1 MNSAAAIEK
10 VFSDLGATF
19 LLPAAELG
27 ARLRTV
33 RALVFDWDGVFNAGA
48 KGDGQS
54 STFSEADS
62 MGTNLLRYALW
73 REHGAL
79 PVCAVITGASNP
91 SARQFATRE
100 HFSAVYSGIPNKD
113 DALAELCSHYGLE
126 AGQVAC
132 VFDDAND
139 LSVAMKCGLRFFV
152 SRDASPL
159 LHDYVQRQG
168 LCDYITAAS
177 SGNNAVREIAEL
189 LIGLLG
195 TFDAVL
201 ASRIA
206 WDDAYAEYFSA
217 RQAAPTQFVA
227 HGPR

>member
-10 VFSDLGATF
+10 VFSDLGASF
-19 LLPAAELG
+19 VLPAAELG

-73 REHGAL
+73 REHRAL
-79 PVCAVITGASNP
+79 PVCAVVTGANNP

-100 HFSAVYSGIPNKD
+100 HFSAMYSGILNKD
-113 DALAELCSHYGLE
+113 AALAQLCSDFGLE
-126 AGQVAC
+126 RGQVAC

-139 LSVAMKCGLRFFV
+139 LSMAIKCGLRFFV

-159 LHDYVQRQG
+159 LRDFVIRQG
-168 LCDYITAAS
+168 LCDYITAATP
-177 SGNNAVREIAEL
+177 GNYAVREIAEL
-189 LIGLLG
+189 SIGLLG
-195 TFDAVL
+195 TYDTVL

-206 WDDAYAEYFSA
+206 WDDEYAEYFRA